1 MSPGNNEFFK
11 RNTSNITK
19 IETYGETRMTWLL
32 EIIKLLMLIAL
43 IGPSVFC
50 AIFAF
55 IGKFEDKKERKM
67 WLLASVYGGISSA
80 LLFLFIGP

>member
-1 MSPGNNEFFK
+1 
-11 RNTSNITK
+11 
-19 IETYGETRMTWLL
+19 MTWLL